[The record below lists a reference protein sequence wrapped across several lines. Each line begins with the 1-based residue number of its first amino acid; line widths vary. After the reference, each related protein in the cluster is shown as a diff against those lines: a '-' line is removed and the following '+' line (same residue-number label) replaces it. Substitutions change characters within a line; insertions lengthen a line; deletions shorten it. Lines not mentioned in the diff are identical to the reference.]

1 VLLNFSFH
9 RKHSAAVGSC
19 KVVDKQYIYPV
30 TANMSEETARDM
42 SLAPTAVETSEM
54 TPEPTL
60 HTANTS
66 VLEKPSPAPESL
78 NQETEKSDPT
88 VDDDTVYPGT
98 LTKVGVGIGLAF
110 AVFLV
115 TPESQH

>member
-1 VLLNFSFH
+1 
-9 RKHSAAVGSC
+9 
-19 KVVDKQYIYPV
+19 
-30 TANMSEETARDM
+30 MSEDSAREM
-42 SLAPTAVETSEM
+42 SLAPTAVENTEM

-60 HTANTS
+60 HTTDTS
-66 VLEKPSPAPESL
+66 VLEKSSPTPESI
-78 NQETEKSDPT
+78 NQDSEKLDT
-88 VDDDTVYPGT
+88 TFDDDTVYPGT